1 MITYLNP
8 AEWVHEPL
16 MATWPAPV
24 LWRFAFPLKINVFS
38 LPFDR
43 PFFGGDSHFHQETTF
58 SEKFTF
64 SHFSHVRYLFFVF
77 SLFKQMYWEKERNK
91 KITLITIHYRN
102 LWRFQVF
109 STGSKCMLMESLALV
124 ILAGDWQTLRWPF
137 EVDSISHRSVSQGQ
151 KLKFFGLSFFFLHRG
166 SLWKETVC
174 LLSCWGAKKK
184 SWKSLTR
191 ENTTEAKFS

>member
-43 PFFGGDSHFHQETTF
+43 PFFLRGTHIFTKRPLSVKSLLFLTFHTSVTF
-58 SEKFTF
+58 
-64 SHFSHVRYLFFVF
+64 FFVF
-77 SLFKQMYWEKERNK
+77 SLFNQMYSEKERNK

-102 LWRFQVF
+102 LWWFQVF
-109 STGSKCMLMESLALV
+109 STGSKCMLMGSLALV

-151 KLKFFGLSFFFLHRG
+151 KLKFFGLSFF
-166 SLWKETVC
+166 
-174 LLSCWGAKKK
+174 SCIEVNFEKKQYAFWVVGERK
-184 SWKSLTR
+184 K
-191 ENTTEAKFS
+191 

>member
-43 PFFGGDSHFHQETTF
+43 PFFLGDSHFHQETTF

-64 SHFSHVRYLFFVF
+64 SHFSHVRYLFFCFFFIQPNVLRERTQQKNHPYHH
-77 SLFKQMYWEKERNK
+77 SL
-91 KITLITIHYRN
+91 
-102 LWRFQVF
+102 
-109 STGSKCMLMESLALV
+109 
-124 ILAGDWQTLRWPF
+124 P
-137 EVDSISHRSVSQGQ
+137 
-151 KLKFFGLSFFFLHRG
+151 KFMAIPSFLHRVQMYADGIFGPRYPGRGLANSPLTVWSRFHFSPECEPGPEVKVFWVELFFPASRFTLKRNSMPFELLG
-166 SLWKETVC
+166 SE
-174 LLSCWGAKKK
+174 KK